1 MNKAIKPIETVVFR
15 DGRVLMLDQTLLPLE
30 HTILDISS
38 VEQMWDAIR
47 TLKVRGAPA
56 IGVAAAYGLWLGV
69 RDLPDS
75 LPRAETLAQ
84 LEHIHDY
91 LNSARPTAVNL
102 SWALRQGLEVARKTP
117 GGAAELKAAVL
128 EEAHRIRRTEEATTR
143 AIGEHGVALFEG
155 IEGVLTH
162 CNAGS
167 AATVGLGT
175 ALAPIYVAAERG
187 QSIHVYA
194 DETRPLLQ
202 GARITAW
209 ELMQA
214 GLPVT
219 LITDSMA
226 AVVMREGRVGAVIV
240 GADRV
245 AANGDFAN
253 KIGTYGVAL
262 LARAHNLPFYVAMPL
277 STVDFKTH
285 NGADIEIEQRDP
297 LEVTHFGARATAPLG
312 VEVYNPAFD
321 MTPHTLVTAF
331 ITERG
336 VVSAPFLEN
345 LATLRASSER
355 VEIPASD

>member
-1 MNKAIKPIETVVFR
+1 MNKPVQPVETLVFR
-15 DGRVLMLDQTLLPLE
+15 EGRVLMLDQTRLPLE
-30 HTILDISS
+30 HVVLDIESA
-38 VEQMWDAIR
+38 EQMWRAIR
-47 TLKVRGAPA
+47 ELKVRGAPA

-69 RDLPDS
+69 RDLPDTLS
-75 LPRAETLAQ
+75 RAEMLEQ
-84 LEHIHDY
+84 LERVHDY

-102 SWALRQGLEVARKTP
+102 SWALRHGLEVARQTA
-117 GGAAELKAAVL
+117 GGATELKAAIL
-128 EEAHRIRRTEEATTR
+128 EEAHQIYRTEEETTR
-143 AIGEHGVALFEG
+143 AIGEHGVALLKG

-175 ALAPIYVAAERG
+175 ALAPLYVAFERG
-187 QSIHVYA
+187 QRIHVYA
-194 DETRPLLQ
+194 GETRPLLQ

-214 GLPVT
+214 GMPVT

-262 LARAHNLPFYVAMPL
+262 LARAHGLPFYVAAPF
-277 STVDFKTH
+277 STVDFATPD
-285 NGADIEIEQRDP
+285 GSRIEIEQRDP
-297 LEVTHFGARATAPLG
+297 LEVTHFGGRATAPLG
-312 VEVYNPAFD
+312 VQVYNPAFD
-321 MTPHTLVTAF
+321 MTPAALVTAF

-336 VVSAPFLEN
+336 VVKAPFLEG
-345 LATLRASSER
+345 LADLKSSSEPSAAP
-355 VEIPASD
+355 VT

>member
-1 MNKAIKPIETVVFR
+1 MNKPVQAVETIVFR
-15 DGRVLMLDQTLLPLE
+15 EGRVWMLDQTLLPLE
-30 HTILDISS
+30 QVVLEIESA
-38 VEQMWDAIR
+38 EQMWGGIR
-47 TLKVRGAPA
+47 ELKVRGAPA

-75 LPRAETLAQ
+75 LSKAEMLVQ
-84 LEHIHDY
+84 LERVHDY

-102 SWALRQGLEVARKTP
+102 SWALRRGLEVARQTA
-117 GGAAELKAAVL
+117 GGAAELRNAVL

-155 IEGVLTH
+155 IKGVLTH

-175 ALAPIYVAAERG
+175 ALAPIYVAFERG
-187 QSIHVYA
+187 QRIHVYA

-209 ELMQA
+209 ELQQA

-262 LARAHNLPFYVAMPL
+262 LAKAHGLPFYVAAPF
-277 STVDFKTH
+277 STVDFATPD
-285 NGADIEIEQRDP
+285 GSGIEIEQRDP
-297 LEVTHFGARATAPLG
+297 LEVTHFGGRATAPLG
-312 VEVYNPAFD
+312 VQVYNPAFD
-321 MTPHTLVTAF
+321 VTPASLVTAF
-331 ITERG
+331 ITELG
-336 VVSAPFLEN
+336 VVSAPFLEG
-345 LATLRASSER
+345 LAGLQSSSELSR
-355 VEIPASD
+355 APAP

>member
-1 MNKAIKPIETVVFR
+1 MNNPILPVETIVFR
-15 DGRVLMLDQTLLPLE
+15 AGRVFMLDQTLLPLE
-30 HTILDISS
+30 KVVLEIASA
-38 VEQMWDAIR
+38 EQMWQGIR
-47 TLKVRGAPA
+47 ELKVRGAPA
-56 IGVAAAYGLWLGV
+56 IGVAAAYGLWLGIK
-69 RDLPDS
+69 DLPDS
-75 LPRAETLAQ
+75 LTRAEM
-84 LEHIHDY
+84 LEKLERVHDY

-102 SWALRQGLEVARKTP
+102 SWALRRGLELARQTE

-128 EEAHRIRRTEEATTR
+128 EEAHRIRRSEEATTR
-143 AIGEHGVALFEG
+143 AIGEHGVALFAG

-175 ALAPIYVAAERG
+175 ALAPIYVAFERG
-187 QSIHVYA
+187 QRIHVYA

-262 LARAHNLPFYVAMPL
+262 LARAHGLPFYVAAPF
-277 STVDFKTH
+277 STVDFATPD
-285 NGADIEIEQRDP
+285 GSGIEIEQRDP
-297 LEVTHFGARATAPLG
+297 LEVTHFGGRPTAPPG
-312 VEVYNPAFD
+312 VGVYNPAFD
-321 MTPHTLVTAF
+321 MTPAPLVTAF
-331 ITERG
+331 ITELG
-336 VVSAPFLEN
+336 VVKAPFLEG
-345 LATLRASSER
+345 LAALKSSSEPR
-355 VEIPASD
+355 TVLTT

>member
-1 MNKAIKPIETVVFR
+1 MNKPTLPVETIVFR
-15 DGRVLMLDQTLLPLE
+15 EGRVFMLDQTLLPLE
-30 HTILDISS
+30 KVVLEITSA
-38 VEQMWDAIR
+38 EQMWNGIR
-47 TLKVRGAPA
+47 ELKVRGAPA

-75 LPRAETLAQ
+75 LSKAEMLEQ
-84 LEHIHDY
+84 LERVHDY

-102 SWALRQGLEVARKTP
+102 SWALRRALRVARQTE
-117 GGAAELKAAVL
+117 GGAVDLKNAVL
-128 EEAHRIRRTEEATTR
+128 EEAHRIRRSEEATTR
-143 AIGEHGVALFEG
+143 AIGEHGVALFVG

-175 ALAPIYVAAERG
+175 ALAPIYIAAERG
-187 QSIHVYA
+187 QRIHVYA
-194 DETRPLLQ
+194 GETRPLLQ

-209 ELMQA
+209 ELQQA

-262 LARAHNLPFYVAMPL
+262 LARAHGLPFYVAAPF
-277 STVDFKTH
+277 STVDFATPD
-285 NGADIEIEQRDP
+285 GSSIEIEQRDP
-297 LEVTHFGARATAPLG
+297 LEVTHFFGKATAPLG
-312 VEVYNPAFD
+312 VDVYNPAFD
-321 MTPHTLVTAF
+321 MTPASLVTAF

-336 VVSAPFLEN
+336 VVKAPFLEG
-345 LATLRASSER
+345 LAGLKPSSEPGA
-355 VEIPASD
+355 VLTS